1 MWQFIPEHDEVSPA
15 QRAEQDRG
23 TGGSTPQTGAV
34 PPVDPREEA
43 LLGILLRLPVTWI
56 R

>member
-15 QRAEQDRG
+15 QRAERDRG
-23 TGGSTPQTGAV
+23 TGGSMPQTDAV
-34 PPVDPREEA
+34 PAADPREET
-43 LLGILLRLPVTWI
+43 LLGILLRLPATWI